1 MIIKKR
7 DSLRPQLDEL
17 EALLALDLPEK
28 KRALVEKELKVL
40 RSGERGEKDSAYYID
55 FHWGESKNW
64 AVLHD
69 LRLEDRGQVA
79 QIDHLLINRHLEIF
93 VLETKHYRQGLT
105 ISESGEF
112 SFFFNGRAQAMP
124 SPIEQN
130 KRHIFFLERY
140 VKNRRLMPKR
150 LGITMTPVFKNF
162 ILVSPQSKIVRPPLH
177 TFDTSMVIKSDMLQD
192 KIEKHLDSVSLET
205 VRAFGRLIGQGTLQS
220 IARSLAAQ
228 HQPASI
234 DYRKK
239 FAIRVEALS
248 DKTPGVEAAS
258 VATERPTKSQQNRE
272 VSPYFCARCKKGI
285 SKKVALFCF
294 QNKKRFS
301 GKAYCFDCQKA
312 IPA

>member
-1 MIIKKR
+1 MIVKKR
-7 DSLRPQLDEL
+7 DSLRPQFDAL
-17 EALLALDLPEK
+17 EALLALDPPEK
-28 KRALVEKELKVL
+28 KRALVEKELKLL

-55 FHWGESKNW
+55 FHWGDSKNW

-79 QIDHLLINRHLEIF
+79 QIDHVLINRHLEIF

-112 SFFFNGRAQAMP
+112 SFFFNGRAQAIP

-140 VKNRRLMPKR
+140 VKNRGLMPKR

-162 ILVSPQSKIVRPPLH
+162 VLVSPESKIVRPPLQA
-177 TFDTSMVIKSDMLQD
+177 FDTSMVIKSDMLRD
-192 KIEKHLDSVSLET
+192 EVEKHLDSVSLEA
-205 VRAFGRLIGQGTLQS
+205 VLAFGRLIGQDTLQN

-234 DYRKK
+234 DYQEQ
-239 FAIRVEALS
+239 FAIRAEAIS
-248 DKTPGVEAAS
+248 DKPSGVEAAS
-258 VATERPTKSQQNRE
+258 VATEGTTKSQRSQEASR
-272 VSPYFCARCKKGI
+272 YFCARCRKGI
-285 SKKVALFCF
+285 SKKVAMFCF
-294 QNKKRFS
+294 QNKRRFS

>member
-17 EALLALDLPEK
+17 ETLLARDLPEK

-55 FHWGESKNW
+55 FHWGESADW
-64 AVLHD
+64 MVLHD
-69 LRLEDRGQVA
+69 LRLEHSGQVA
-79 QIDHLLINRHLEIF
+79 QIDHVLINRHLEIF

-112 SFFFNGRAQAMP
+112 SFFFNGRAQAIP

-130 KRHIFFLERY
+130 KRHILFLERY

-150 LGITMTPVFKNF
+150 LGMTLKPVLKSF

-177 TFDTSMVIKSDMLQD
+177 AFDTSMVIKSDMLRD
-192 KIEKHLDSVSLET
+192 EVEKHLDSVSLEA
-205 VRAFGRLIGQGTLQS
+205 VLAFGRLIGQDTLRN

-228 HQPASI
+228 HRPASI
-234 DYRKK
+234 DYQKK
-239 FAIRVEALS
+239 FAIRVETLS

-258 VATERPTKSQQNRE
+258 VATERPAKSQQNRE
-272 VSPYFCARCKKGI
+272 ASRYFCAKCKKGI
-285 SKKVALFCF
+285 SKKVAMFCF

-301 GKAYCFDCQKA
+301 GKAYCFDCQGA